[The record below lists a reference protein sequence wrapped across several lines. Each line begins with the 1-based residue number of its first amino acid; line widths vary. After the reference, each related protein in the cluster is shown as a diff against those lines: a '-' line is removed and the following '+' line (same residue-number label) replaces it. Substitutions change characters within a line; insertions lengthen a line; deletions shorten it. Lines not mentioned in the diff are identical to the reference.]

1 MRYALTFASR
11 YLVRARDLCQ
21 EMLRRYAEVGQIEV
35 PGPRYRGFH
44 IRPSTLVAKIVH
56 HYGGEVRMEL
66 EDGVYDASSPMDIF
80 RANETINRQKRHW
93 LVSQVADIECIRQLD
108 GNADLAQTVRRVVL
122 ALAEQG
128 KVVIYQRAIPIQPPD
143 ESDPNKTPL
152 QYILDEVKRL
162 QSTGMIDIEAKINVN
177 FIGDKRVLRDLQLL
191 AEHGYGEDNFGNNIP
206 LPKELSY
213 LRR

>member
-1 MRYALTFASR
+1 
-11 YLVRARDLCQ
+11 
-21 EMLRRYAEVGQIEV
+21 
-35 PGPRYRGFH
+35 
-44 IRPSTLVAKIVH
+44 
-56 HYGGEVRMEL
+56 
-66 EDGVYDASSPMDIF
+66 MDIF

-128 KVVIYQRAIPIQPPD
+128 KVVIYQRAIPVQPPD